1 MRQSIIDWKWWRR
14 QVEKGNV
21 LQCVYLRA
29 RRRSKMKA
37 LREEKVAA
45 VVNQIIDDLSDRRGL
60 RQEWESIDE
69 DTKKVIRQRWCDIL
83 RDVM

>member
-1 MRQSIIDWKWWRR
+1 M
-14 QVEKGNV
+14 EKGNV

-29 RRRSKMKA
+29 RRRSKMKV
-37 LREEKVAA
+37 LREEKVEAA
-45 VVNQIIDDLSDRRGL
+45 VNQIIDDLSDRRGL
-60 RQEWESIDE
+60 KQEWESIDE